1 MALTDDHLSTSA
13 VWEALVVSS
22 KDSDVDGAL
31 SLIGREPS
39 PTLVGPATVC
49 LAIRIAGE
57 EEYGDPTD
65 RAKRALPLATRLVEQ
80 HAAAVLTP
88 RLLELIKADTK
99 DYVWHKAVSDP
110 AFVSIVGAIAAAL
123 RQPVLDTRDSD
134 GRKAYD
140 TACKECRLA
149 MDEATIFCGRFKLG
163 EQLHRSATCVVYLAL
178 DVRNDGALV
187 VVKLMLNR
195 DQYER
200 EVRWGSCIKF
210 YR

>member
-1 MALTDDHLSTSA
+1 MSPN
-13 VWEALVVSS
+13 
-22 KDSDVDGAL
+22 DSNVDGAV

-49 LAIRIAGE
+49 LAIRFAGE
-57 EEYGDPTD
+57 EDNFGRPTD
-65 RAKRALPLATRLVEQ
+65 RTTRALALATRLVEQ

-88 RLLELIKADTK
+88 RLLEVIKADTEH
-99 DYVWHKAVSDP
+99 YGWHKAVSVP
-110 AFVSIVGAIAAAL
+110 ALASIVGAIAAAL
-123 RQPVLDTRDSD
+123 RQPVLEVKDKD

-200 EVRWGSCIKF
+200 EVRWEVV
-210 YR
+210 

>member
-1 MALTDDHLSTSA
+1 MSPN
-13 VWEALVVSS
+13 
-22 KDSDVDGAL
+22 DSDVDGAV

-49 LAIRIAGE
+49 LAIRFAG
-57 EEYGDPTD
+57 DARQTD
-65 RAKRALPLATRLVEQ
+65 RVARAHPLATRLVEQ

-88 RLLELIKADTK
+88 RLLEVIKADTEH
-99 DYVWHKAVSDP
+99 YGWNKAVSVP
-110 AFVSIVGAIAAAL
+110 ALASIVGAIAAAL
-123 RQPVLDTRDSD
+123 RQPVLDVRDRD
-134 GRKAYD
+134 GRKSYD

-200 EVRWGSCIKF
+200 EVRWEVV
-210 YR
+210 

>member
-1 MALTDDHLSTSA
+1 MQWAGIPKIHLS
-13 VWEALVVSS
+13 LF
-22 KDSDVDGAL
+22 K
-31 SLIGREPS
+31 
-39 PTLVGPATVC
+39 PTRTIP
-49 LAIRIAGE
+49 
-57 EEYGDPTD
+57 
-65 RAKRALPLATRLVEQ
+65 Q
-80 HAAAVLTP
+80 
-88 RLLELIKADTK
+88 
-99 DYVWHKAVSDP
+99 
-110 AFVSIVGAIAAAL
+110 
-123 RQPVLDTRDSD
+123 D

-200 EVRWGSCIKF
+200 EVRWEVV
-210 YR
+210 